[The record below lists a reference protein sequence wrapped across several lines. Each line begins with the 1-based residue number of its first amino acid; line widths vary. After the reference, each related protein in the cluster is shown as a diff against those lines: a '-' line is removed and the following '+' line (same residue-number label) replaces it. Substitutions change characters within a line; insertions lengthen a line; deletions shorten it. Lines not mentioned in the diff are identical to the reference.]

1 MLISKLLKWA
11 TLPVVMLPGLACT
24 PQPEPA
30 KLAVSSQTHAA
41 QQAGNA
47 RVVAEGRLVTYPGAE
62 VVISAEQ
69 NGLILRLPVDEK
81 SRVRKGDLVAE
92 LKADELRAGLGE
104 ARAKIAEAEADTRLS
119 SSEVARAEKLW
130 DMQMGSKQLLDR
142 ASRDRDAASAR
153 LNTAK
158 ASVRRIEATL
168 AKSRILSPMD
178 GVVITRHVTQGE
190 MVEAGARL
198 MTIAD
203 LSRIRIEAEI
213 DEYDSGRV
221 KLGSPVLVSAEGF
234 PGTWKG
240 KVEEIP
246 DAVTARKL
254 RPQDPGKPSDTR
266 VLLVKIALQEPTPL
280 RLGQRVEVT
289 VQAP

>member
-11 TLPVVMLPGLACT
+11 TLPVVLLPGLACT
-24 PQPEPA
+24 PQPESA
-30 KLAVSSQTHAA
+30 KLAVSSQTHAV

-69 NGLILRLPVDEK
+69 SGLILRLPVDEK

-221 KLGSPVLVSAEGF
+221 KLGSAVLVSAEGF

>member
-1 MLISKLLKWA
+1 MITSKLLQWA
-11 TLPVVMLPGLACT
+11 MLLLVILSGIACT
-24 PQPEPA
+24 PQPEPG
-30 KLAVSSQTHAA
+30 KLPVSSQAHAA
-41 QQAGNA
+41 QQAGNT

-69 NGLILRLPVDEK
+69 SGLILRLPVDEK

-178 GVVITRHVTQGE
+178 GVVITRHVTRGE

-246 DAVTARKL
+246 DAVTPRKL

-289 VQAP
+289 VQAQ

>member
-1 MLISKLLKWA
+1 MLISKLLKWV

-24 PQPEPA
+24 PQSEPA

>member
-1 MLISKLLKWA
+1 MITSKILKWGVLLLA
-11 TLPVVMLPGLACT
+11 VLCTLACT

-30 KLAVSSQTHAA
+30 KLAASTQTKAT

-62 VVISAEQ
+62 VIISAEQ
-69 NGLILRLPVDEK
+69 SGVILKLPVDEK

-104 ARAKIAEAEADTRLS
+104 AKAKIAEAEADSHLAG
-119 SSEVARAEKLW
+119 SEVARAEKLW

-142 ASRDRDAASAR
+142 ASRDRDAAAAR
-153 LNTAK
+153 LNTVK
-158 ASVRRIEATL
+158 ASVRRLEAAL

-178 GVVITRHVTQGE
+178 GVVITRHVTPGE
-190 MVEAGARL
+190 MVEAGTRL

-203 LSRIRIEAEI
+203 LSRIRIEAEV

-234 PGTWKG
+234 AGAWKG

-246 DAVTARKL
+246 DAVTPRRL

-266 VLLVKIALQEPTPL
+266 VLLVKVALQEPTPL

-289 VQAP
+289 IQAQ